1 EIVQHWRDIGVQ
13 YEVKLV
19 PGKTNEVADRLSRLA
34 QEHDLANTIY
44 GNTLSDGWMDE
55 KCFIPPN
62 DSKSADVSDVASLLT
77 IEEVSDKL
85 TDGNDYLDL
94 YNDLL
99 IVRAFSAW
107 KKHAGGGESVDEA
120 TLDEGIHRAKQWLK
134 NLQRTSVSLR
144 PIFTRLLGEL
154 KHQDRYVE
162 LHKNVGP
169 FYRLSTDGLLE
180 ELRYPQGDIL
190 AVPVPVVV
198 LPTDDMKFLESL

>member
-1 EIVQHWRDIGVQ
+1 MVDYAVACGKTCSIHFSVDSQTTARWVATNKSSCRTLEKHAVARLVGIFSEIVQHWRDIGVQ

-107 KKHAGGGESVDEA
+107 KKHAGQSSGS
-120 TLDEGIHRAKQWLK
+120 
-134 NLQRTSVSLR
+134 RTSKGRQSPFALY
-144 PIFTRLLGEL
+144 LL
-154 KHQDRYVE
+154 VC
-162 LHKNVGP
+162 
-169 FYRLSTDGLLE
+169 LE
-180 ELRYPQGDIL
+180 N
-190 AVPVPVVV
+190 
-198 LPTDDMKFLESL
+198 